1 MRPCATQRTSPITG
15 SWDRVKATGE
25 SEDNLERANDYERE
39 ADKELTWSVRRA
51 MRREA
56 VLGFI
61 TPFVT
66 ALARAHVASR
76 RGTAASSTFFS
87 ATAVWTFLTRL
98 LRAPSVARLRSCR
111 FT

>member
-1 MRPCATQRTSPITG
+1 MRPCAAQRSFPLTG
-15 SWDRVKATGE
+15 SWERVTATGE
-25 SEDNLERANDYERE
+25 SEDDLERANDYERE

-66 ALARAHVASR
+66 ALPRADVA
-76 RGTAASSTFFS
+76 
-87 ATAVWTFLTRL
+87 
-98 LRAPSVARLRSCR
+98 
-111 FT
+111 